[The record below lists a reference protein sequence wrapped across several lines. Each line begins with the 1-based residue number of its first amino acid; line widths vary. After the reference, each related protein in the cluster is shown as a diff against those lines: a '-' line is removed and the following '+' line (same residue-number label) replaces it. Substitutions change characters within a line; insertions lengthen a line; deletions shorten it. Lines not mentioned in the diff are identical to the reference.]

1 MHELCRRLV
10 ARSWFLVPRAVRCA
24 SGHVPRAV
32 RRATCRVRH
41 PWSRRPTGSLRTGR
55 NSRATVAYNRPDAPV
70 AQLDRASAFEAGGHR
85 FEPCRARQLA
95 RRVVYPDMPR
105 GSAATRGARRNRFR
119 ALSGAPTREARCLPP
134 TCLGEALR
142 LAVLVATGSEPCRV
156 RHHTRIDLRRDRV
169 ISDRSPRV
177 ASIFHNRHH
186 GRRVPESKCSARVR
200 LTTR

>member
-41 PWSRRPTGSLRTGR
+41 PWSRRPTGSLRTGL
-55 NSRATVAYNRPDAPV
+55 NGRATVAYNRPDAPV

-95 RRVVYPDMPR
+95 RRVVYPRHASGKRCDSRCSSQPVPSPVGR
-105 GSAATRGARRNRFR
+105 ANSRGA
-119 ALSGAPTREARCLPP
+119 LSTP